1 MSLVTSPTESF
12 SAPHFQGSLLFHPPA
27 GRDIPLGF
35 DAHRCGAFLLT
46 PHRCQLQGHLP
57 LKQFTLEARVQ
68 GSQRG
73 GLPPPLGVCGCWA
86 GGEGLLFSA
95 KSLKHL
101 ITALAS
107 SGPSSAVLPRGSG
120 APILPIPWGF
130 FPGGS
135 AVKKQPANAEDV
147 GSIPGSGRFPWR
159 RARQPTPGFLPGESP
174 GQRSLACCSPWG
186 PQRVRHD

>member
-1 MSLVTSPTESF
+1 MTPPRESF

-35 DAHRCGAFLLT
+35 DAHRCGAFLVT

-57 LKQFTLEARVQ
+57 LKHFTLEARVQ

-73 GLPPPLGVCGCWA
+73 GLPPPLGVCGWQA
-86 GGEGLLFSA
+86 GGEGLLYSA
-95 KSLKHL
+95 KSLQHL

-107 SGPSSAVLPRGSG
+107 SGPSSAVLPRGYG
-120 APILPIPWGF
+120 APILPIPRGF

-135 AVKKQPANAEDV
+135 AAKKQPANAEDV

-159 RARQPTPGFLPGESP
+159 RAWQPTPVFFSGESHR
-174 GQRSLACCSPWG
+174 QRSLVELQSMG
-186 PQRVRHD
+186 SQRVGHD